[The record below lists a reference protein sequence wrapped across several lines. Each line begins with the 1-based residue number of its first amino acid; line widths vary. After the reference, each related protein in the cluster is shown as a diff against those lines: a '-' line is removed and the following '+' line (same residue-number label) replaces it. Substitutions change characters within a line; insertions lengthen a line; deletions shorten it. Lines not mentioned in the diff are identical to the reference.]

1 MSATNALLYLHF
13 TTLRNALVQRVVR
26 LRQPKYLLGALAGLA
41 YFWFFVFR
49 NAFQAPH
56 GVPVGSSAGVGPAEL
71 GPLLPQLASVVLFI
85 IVVLNW
91 LLPSRRAALTFTEA
105 QVAFLFPAPVSRRTL
120 IQAQLLRSQF
130 SILISA
136 FFLTLFL
143 GRGRGIGGNVWTHAI
158 GWWLILSTLNLHFL
172 GASFVRERL
181 LGFGIGQWRRRL
193 LVLAAL
199 AVLVCASWYGLRKTV
214 ILPTDADLNGLASVS
229 AYAERTLGS
238 APLRWILAPFALV
251 VRPYLS
257 VDGPAFLAALGP
269 SVLLLLAHYYWVI
282 RSDVAF
288 EEASLEAS
296 AKLATRVA
304 ALREGRWRSRQLP
317 TKPRSEPFRLA
328 PTGWTPTAYLWKSL
342 IALGPFYRLRT
353 WLIACLLAGA
363 GLSWLGSAPDLQ
375 PLKKALGVAFL
386 ALGGMGMLYG
396 PLILR
401 GRAGQILQQLD
412 VTKSYPLAGWTVVL
426 GELLTPMVL
435 MTFIEWFLLFVT
447 VLAFDSSR
455 NNLVLTA
462 ALSTGGALG
471 IALLIPPLCG
481 LLSCVAY
488 AGVLFFPAWATSAGA
503 HGGGVEVV
511 GQRLIFT
518 AGYLVVLMVALL
530 PATLAGAVVY
540 IITNW
545 LAGQVVA
552 VILTALIAA
561 VVLGGE
567 LAATIWWLGEKVDR
581 FDIST
586 ELPRG

>member
-49 NAFQAPH
+49 NLVQPRH
-56 GVPVGSSAGVGPAEL
+56 GLPADSPAGAVPAEL
-71 GPLLPQLASVVLFI
+71 GPLLPQLASVVLLI
-85 IVVLNW
+85 IVALNW
-91 LLPSRRAALTFTEA
+91 LLPSRRAALAFTEA
-105 QVAFLFPAPVSRRTL
+105 QVAFLFPAPVTRRTL
-120 IQAQLLRSQF
+120 IEAQLLRSQF

-143 GRGRGIGGNVWTHAI
+143 GRGRGFGGNVWTHAI

-172 GASFVRERL
+172 GASFFRERL
-181 LGFGIGQWRRRL
+181 LGFGIGHLRRRL

-199 AVLVCASWYGLRKTV
+199 GLLGAVSWFGLRHTV
-214 ILPTDADLNGLASVS
+214 ILPTEADLNGLASIS

-269 SVLLLLAHYYWVI
+269 AVLLLLAHYYWVI

-317 TKPRSEPFRLA
+317 TKPRPEPFRLA

-353 WLIACLLAGA
+353 WLIACAVAVA
-363 GLSWLGSAPDLQ
+363 GLTWLGSASDLL
-375 PLKKALGVAFL
+375 PFKKVFGVSSIAI
-386 ALGGMGMLYG
+386 GGMGLLYG

-435 MTFIEWFLLFVT
+435 MTFIEWFLLFVA
-447 VLAFDSSR
+447 VLAFDTSR

-471 IALLIPPLCG
+471 VALLIPPLCG

-488 AGVLFFPAWATSAGA
+488 AGVLFFPAWATTAGSQ
-503 HGGGVEVV
+503 GGGVEVV
-511 GQRLIFT
+511 GQRLIYT
-518 AGYLVVLMVALL
+518 AGYLVVLVVALL
-530 PATLAGAVVY
+530 PAAIVGAVVF

-552 VILTALIAA
+552 VILTALIAS
-561 VVLGGE
+561 VVIGGE

-581 FDIST
+581 FDLST
-586 ELPRG
+586 ELPR

>member
-199 AVLVCASWYGLRKTV
+199 AVLVCASWYGLRNTV

-282 RSDVAF
+282 LGQAGHPGRRPAGRSLAQPAAAHEAAFRAFPPCSDRLDSDSLPLEEPDRAWSVLPVAN
-288 EEASLEAS
+288 
-296 AKLATRVA
+296 LADCLPAGGGRIELVGLRSGSSTLKKSPRRRIPRSRGHGH
-304 ALREGRWRSRQLP
+304 ALRSLDPARSRRANP
-317 TKPRSEPFRLA
+317 A
-328 PTGWTPTAYLWKSL
+328 ATG
-342 IALGPFYRLRT
+342 
-353 WLIACLLAGA
+353 CH
-363 GLSWLGSAPDLQ
+363 
-375 PLKKALGVAFL
+375 
-386 ALGGMGMLYG
+386 
-396 PLILR
+396 
-401 GRAGQILQQLD
+401 QIL
-412 VTKSYPLAGWTVVL
+412 WTVVL